1 MKPVKSSPEAG
12 GTASTTRRI
21 RSSIIQSP
29 RLHNAPDKLRRACAA
44 SHPPPASRAPSA
56 SADVMDSSRD
66 SRGIDVPESPCVAER
81 SEKEESCMT
90 STPLAVEVAK
100 EVLEVAVSV
109 RPGQVIQQKRL
120 SRTAF
125 MKFCTDQPPATV
137 LLEACGSAHYWGRQ
151 LQSLGHRVVLLP
163 PHATRPYVL
172 RNKTDRTDTRGL
184 LEAYR
189 NEDIHPVPVKS
200 VPQQA
205 LTALHRLRSTWLAAR
220 TARLNTV
227 RGLLREFGCVI
238 PVGAHHVLPRAW
250 DLLADADSGL
260 PDALRPALAEACTEI
275 RQLEDR
281 VRLVEHQLEALAD
294 QTPAVARLRS
304 IPGVGLITATALV
317 AFVGDVQR
325 FPSGRHFASYLGL
338 TPREHSSGLIRR
350 LGSISKR
357 GDVYLRMLLT
367 HGARAVIWKAKSRRD
382 PDRLRAWALRV
393 QRLRGHNK
401 AAIALANKLARI
413 VWAVWKHDVDFR
425 EVTAA

>member
-1 MKPVKSSPEAG
+1 MQ
-12 GTASTTRRI
+12 STTI
-21 RSSIIQSP
+21 
-29 RLHNAPDKLRRACAA
+29 
-44 SHPPPASRAPSA
+44 
-56 SADVMDSSRD
+56 
-66 SRGIDVPESPCVAER
+66 
-81 SEKEESCMT
+81 
-90 STPLAVEVAK
+90 AVDVAK

-109 RPGQVIQQKRL
+109 HPGQVREQRRL

-125 MKFCTDQPPATV
+125 MKFCTDQLPATF
-137 LLEACGSAHYWGRQ
+137 LLEACGSSHYWGRR
-151 LQSLGHRVVLLP
+151 LQALGHRVLLLP
-163 PHATRPYVL
+163 PHATRPYVF
-172 RNKTDRTDTRGL
+172 RNKTDRADTRGL
-184 LEAYR
+184 LEAHR

-220 TARLNTV
+220 TARINTV
-227 RGLLREFGCVI
+227 RGLLREFGLII
-238 PVGAHHVLPRAW
+238 PVGAHHVLPQAW
-250 DLLADADSGL
+250 SCLEDPDSGL

-281 VRLVEHQLEALAD
+281 LRLVEKQLEALAD

-338 TPREHSSGLIRR
+338 TPRERSSGLVRR

-367 HGARAVIWKAKSRRD
+367 HGARAVLWKAAARPD
-382 PDRLRAWALRV
+382 PGRLRAWALQV

-413 VWAVWKHDVDFR
+413 VWAVWKHNIDFH
-425 EVTAA
+425 EDTAA